1 MNHFYRTL
9 GTVVLLSIV
18 MFTTTGCDQIRE
30 KVSNLINPKTPQQV
44 LESANQKIANQ
55 KFKDAL
61 AEIESFGKSDGN
73 LEGDFALAAAKSS
86 FQVGENDKGYA
97 YLSKALKANSIS
109 SAEAMNDPL
118 FEPVRTDI
126 RFVTLLTQTS
136 TTRPNETE
144 VSAGGDVS
152 IKMNSSGSTE
162 VKAGNVSIKLP

>member
-109 SAEAMNDPL
+109 SERSSASTSL
-118 FEPVRTDI
+118 
-126 RFVTLLTQTS
+126 S
-136 TTRPNETE
+136 TTSPQHSNRLHFDFIRYLTTNANDAE
-144 VSAGGDVS
+144 VRDPTA
-152 IKMNSSGSTE
+152 K
-162 VKAGNVSIKLP
+162 KNVLLKSWVHLGIIIYV